1 MGYAICD
8 DGVKLYFEETGSG
21 FPVIFAHEFAGDYR
35 SWEPQV
41 RHLARRYRCIT
52 FNARGYPPSEVP
64 QDPGFYSQDRA
75 RDDIAA
81 VLDHLDIEKAHVV
94 GLSMGSFAAL
104 HFGLRYPS
112 RARSLVIAGCGYGAE
127 PEQRRAF
134 REEVEATA
142 ALFEKHGMEKGGPHY
157 ATGPTRLPFQAKDPR
172 GFAEFLGQFQEHSLE
187 GSVRTFLNVQ
197 KLRPSLWDLENELR
211 ALPVPSLIIV
221 GDEDDPAI
229 AGSLY
234 LKRCI
239 PAAGLLVL
247 PKSGHTIN
255 LEEPVAFNRA
265 LDDFFAAVEN
275 KAWGT
280 RDTDQPA

>member
-1 MGYAICD
+1 MAYATCD

-41 RHLARRYRCIT
+41 RHLARRYRSIT

-64 QDPGFYSQDRA
+64 QDPALYSQDRA

-81 VLDHLDIEKAHVV
+81 VLDHLDIEAAHVV

-127 PEQRRAF
+127 PEQRAAF
-134 REEVEATA
+134 QEEVEATA

-157 ATGPTRLPFQAKDPR
+157 ATGPTRLPFQSKDPR
-172 GFAEFLGQFQEHSLE
+172 GFAEFLRQFQEHSLE

-197 KLRPSLWDLENELR
+197 KAAPLPLGLGKR
-211 ALPVPSLIIV
+211 ATGL
-221 GDEDDPAI
+221 
-229 AGSLY
+229 AGSQLDHRRRRGRPGHRR
-234 LKRCI
+234 LPLSQALHPGSRTAG
-239 PAAGLLVL
+239 PAQER
-247 PKSGHTIN
+247 PHH
-255 LEEPVAFNRA
+255 
-265 LDDFFAAVEN
+265 
-275 KAWGT
+275 
-280 RDTDQPA
+280 